1 MTLKE
6 AKANARLIAAA
17 PEMLNVLKAILDI
30 DNPPDGHPN
39 HIPKDV
45 LLVTRDQDFKNAFKR
60 ARRIVAQATG
70 GEA

>member
-1 MTLKE
+1 MTREE
-6 AKANARLIAAA
+6 AEANARLIAAA
-17 PEMLNVLKAILDI
+17 PELLRILKAILDI
-30 DNPPDGHPN
+30 DNPPAGHPD

-45 LLVTRDQDFKNAFKR
+45 LLVARDQDFKNAFKR